1 MRITVACGEALIS
14 DANNLA
20 MVLAKSEADNL
31 TYRDPTWQDA
41 NGNVYAVTSFEV
53 TEDWVNRAQS
63 PLVRP
68 DWDVND
74 FIDMGA
80 ANRAQ
85 AALVFEAV
93 PNIPTADPTALTAL
107 AGPSAREALILMG
120 LTRLPLEPLPEEP

>member
-20 MVLAKSEADNL
+20 MVLAKSEADNE
-31 TYRDPTWQDA
+31 TYRQPTWQDT

-68 DWDVND
+68 DWDVNN
-74 FIDMGA
+74 FIDMDA

-85 AALVFEAV
+85 AALVFEAF
-93 PNIPTADPTALTAL
+93 PNIPTAAPTAKPWPNLSTS
-107 AGPSAREALILMG
+107 SARLGRRVPFHPQRWTWRA
-120 LTRLPLEPLPEEP
+120 T